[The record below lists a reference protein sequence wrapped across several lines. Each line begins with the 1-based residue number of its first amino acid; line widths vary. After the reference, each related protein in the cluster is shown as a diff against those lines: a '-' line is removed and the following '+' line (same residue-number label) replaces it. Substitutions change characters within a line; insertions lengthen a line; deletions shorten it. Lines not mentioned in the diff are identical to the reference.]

1 LDIVRLRFGK
11 KQSRAAAAVE
21 LAIVAPLLFT
31 ILFGIIEFGWMFTI
45 KNTMVNAAREGAR
58 VGALQSSEYADIVAR
73 VDALMTP
80 LGLTAPVTY
89 SIVEATDE
97 NPFVS
102 VTLTVP
108 QADVSLVGNFFADYL
123 TGDIRGTASMRKEGF

>member
-1 LDIVRLRFGK
+1 VRLRFGK

-58 VGALQSSEYADIVAR
+58 TGALQSSEYADIVAR
-73 VDALMTP
+73 VDTLMLP
-80 LGLTAPVTY
+80 LGLSAPVTY
-89 SIVEATDE
+89 TIIEATDAD
-97 NPFVS
+97 PFVS

-123 TGDIRGTASMRKEGF
+123 TGNIVGTASMRKEGV

>member
-1 LDIVRLRFGK
+1 MRLRFGK

-58 VGALQSSEYADIVAR
+58 TGALQSSEYADIVAR
-73 VDALMTP
+73 VDTLMLP
-80 LGLTAPVTY
+80 LGLSAPVTY
-89 SIVEATDE
+89 TIIEATDAD
-97 NPFVS
+97 PFVS

-123 TGDIRGTASMRKEGF
+123 TGNIVGTASMRKEGV